1 MAVDKF
7 TIYLDTKTLM
17 ETNAKLARLSMI
29 EREAVVAQA
38 VKEGAQIISRQ
49 TRKNVGTLLQKR
61 TGNLYRSVSVV
72 TRKKTG
78 RAYAGFKRGKGG
90 GSHAVFFEHG
100 TKERY
105 TKAGAYRG
113 KVKAYELQKK
123 SVDSKG
129 DKALKTVLATIEKFI
144 NIIMDRRK

>member
-1 MAVDKF
+1 MAGDRL
-7 TIYLDTKTLM
+7 TIYFDTKTLI
-17 ETNAKLARLSMI
+17 ETNKKLANLSMI

-49 TRKNVGTLLQKR
+49 TRRNVDTLLQKR
-61 TGNLYRSVSVV
+61 TGNLYRAVSVL
-72 TRKKTG
+72 TRRKTG
-78 RAYAGFKRGKGG
+78 RSYAGFKRGKGG
-90 GSHAVFFEHG
+90 GSHAVFLERG

-105 TKAGAYRG
+105 TKTGAYRG

-129 DKALKTVLATIEKFI
+129 DKALRTVLASIEKSI
-144 NIIMDRRK
+144 NRIMDRR